1 MILPEINQ
9 LARELRSK
17 KDAVD
22 SAIVRE
28 YAGKTM
34 EDADSF
40 AIEVEASYIP
50 IQMRSVINRGDMTMA
65 EVRPCESGVRF
76 VAFC

>member
-1 MILPEINQ
+1 MILPEIIQ

-17 KDAVD
+17 NDAVD

-28 YAGKTM
+28 FASETM
-34 EDADSF
+34 EDTDSF

-50 IQMRSVINRGDMTMA
+50 IHLRTVINSGDMTMA
-65 EVRPCESGVRF
+65 EARPCESGVRF